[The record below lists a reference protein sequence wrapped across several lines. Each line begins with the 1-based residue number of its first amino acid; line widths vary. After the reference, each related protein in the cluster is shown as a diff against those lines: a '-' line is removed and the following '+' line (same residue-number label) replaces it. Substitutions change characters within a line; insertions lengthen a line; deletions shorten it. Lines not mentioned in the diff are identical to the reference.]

1 MASAWSKSRSISPSE
16 KTPIFSSQALRIALQ
31 NTLFAS
37 NSRYFGI
44 GTATCQQAGRQ
55 PVVYLLRRFLPQ
67 PSSFQVVQRHTVVAG
82 ERLDHIAAQ
91 FLGDPTL
98 FWRLCDANN
107 AMRPDELTQTVGRQ
121 IDITLPAGVAGT
133 AL

>member
-1 MASAWSKSRSISPSE
+1 MSALLTMDPV
-16 KTPIFSSQALRIALQ
+16 QAMLAQTSLQ

-37 NSRYFGI
+37 NSRYYGI
-44 GTATCQQAGRQ
+44 ATATLQKPGQ
-55 PVVYLLRRFLPQ
+55 PPIAYLLRRFLP
-67 PSSFQVVQRHTVVAG
+67 PSSSFQVVETHTVVAG
-82 ERLDHIAAQ
+82 DRLDNIAAK

-107 AMRPDELTQTVGRQ
+107 AMRPDELVETPGSQLN
-121 IDITLPAGVAGT
+121 ITLPQGVTGT